1 VDQSPLRVPLQRD
14 PRRVGN
20 PRARDARGREGLP
33 DGGVGSGPRRHT
45 DSAPWG
51 DYAFADGQAD
61 VAASGAQAD
70 GGNDIYLPHTYE
82 EVKGLVRPGVITKL
96 DPELGYGLWWYGRHE
111 VSEPDGNGGKRYTKR
126 EVRKPRPREDQIAVP
141 VPAALPCGLVE
152 TARVALA
159 ANKGTERKYLTRKW
173 ELRGLL
179 RCSCGG
185 KMGTQTTK
193 PKWAKS
199 PTTTTHATGVGN

>member
-1 VDQSPLRVPLQRD
+1 M
-14 PRRVGN
+14 
-20 PRARDARGREGLP
+20 
-33 DGGVGSGPRRHT
+33 
-45 DSAPWG
+45 
-51 DYAFADGQAD
+51 
-61 VAASGAQAD
+61 AASGLGPGAIQTRFNGEIVPPPTGKRMWQRQVLKRMVD
-70 GGNDIYLPHTYE
+70 NDIYLPHTYE
-82 EVKGLVRPGVITKL
+82 EVKGLVRPGIITKL

-111 VSEPDGNGGKRYTKR
+111 FSEPDGNGGKRYTKR

-185 KMGTQTTK
+185 KRAPRQR
-193 PKWAKS
+193 S
-199 PTTTTHATGVGN
+199 PRGRDHLPLLHMQPA